1 MEPTTTTKT
10 TTPAPTI
17 SNERLAK
24 LLALRARLLEKGV
37 ANPFDNLSEY
47 FKWQNEIDDHLK
59 TGQSGWATGRAD
71 GQTDGQIDRS
81 IYRLMDAWTSDDA
94 DDIVILT
101 FIVYVHLRWFQLSY
115 GTECFQI
122 ISYSIK

>member
-1 MEPTTTTKT
+1 MCKGSQSRTPFPTPSFPESCNKKGKGSRVVEPTTTTTT

-59 TGQSGWATGRAD
+59 TGQSGWATGWTD
-71 GQTDGQIDRS
+71 GQTD
-81 IYRLMDAWTSDDA
+81 RL
-94 DDIVILT
+94 
-101 FIVYVHLRWFQLSY
+101 
-115 GTECFQI
+115 TEL
-122 ISYSIK
+122 